1 MTAILGTWN
10 PLIWHWQDIAR
21 FIDATARD
29 RGVVDTWSVN
39 NRKHGIGPG
48 DRFYL
53 LKVGRQPRGMVGSG
67 TIISEPYPGPHWD
80 GTPGK
85 TNQKIDVEFDRVID
99 PARVLPALLLSESLP
114 HTNWKPMSSGTTI
127 DPADEDQLES
137 LWSLHVSQI

>member
-10 PLIWHWQDIAR
+10 PVLWQWQDIAR

-29 RGVVDTWSVN
+29 RGVVEPWSVN
-39 NRKHGIGPG
+39 NRKHGIRPG

-67 TIISEPYPGPHWD
+67 TIISEPYPAPHWD

-85 TNQKIDVEFDRVID
+85 TTQMVAVEFDCVID
-99 PARVLPALLLSESLP
+99 PSRVLPASVLSKNLP
-114 HTNWKPMSSGTTI
+114 HTNWKPMSSGNTI
-127 DPADEDQLES
+127 NPADEDQLEH
-137 LWSLHVSQI
+137 LWKLHVSHM